1 MSLKYLVNA
10 KTILI
15 ASSLSM
21 ILSLSGCGLFSDDGA
36 LRNRGDDY
44 RNAREMPPTR
54 VPEGMDKGAMGELY
68 VVPTIPETS
77 ILEETAQVPRPQS
90 VSSNALEQE
99 VKIQSLGGK
108 RWILINRAPG
118 EVWPRVRN
126 ILNSNGI
133 PTAVADAPAG
143 VIETE
148 WVELNNDTAA
158 KHRYRFRIEQGVQ
171 PKSTEITIL
180 HSQTGADS
188 VAIPAWPER
197 STSDDRE
204 SSMAE
209 VMANALAGDLTS
221 GTVSLLAQSIG
232 GGSKADVL
240 APKNAEPYLL
250 VKLDFNRAWAS
261 VGYAVSHEGF
271 SIVDQDRTA
280 GVIDVHYGD
289 DEEDEGPGFFKRW
302 LGLGDDVSAPLAAN
316 YQVRVRAGDK
326 GVEVRVT
333 GAEQGEVERT
343 QLLRLL
349 KKIRANLS

>member
-1 MSLKYLVNA
+1 MSRKCLVNPA
-10 KTILI
+10 VK
-15 ASSLSM
+15 LSVALAG
-21 ILSLSGCGLFSDDGA
+21 ITLSLSGCGLFSDDGA

-44 RNAREMPPTR
+44 REAREMAPIV
-54 VPEGMDKGAMGELY
+54 VPEDLDKGALGQLY

-77 ILEETAQVPRPQS
+77 ILDETAAVPRPQS
-90 VSSNALEQE
+90 VSSNLLEQE

-108 RWILINRAPG
+108 RWILINRTPG

-148 WVELNNDTAA
+148 WVQLQNDNTA

-171 PKSTEITIL
+171 LKSTEISIL
-180 HSQTGADS
+180 HSQTGVDS
-188 VAIPAWPER
+188 VATPAWPER

-204 SSMAE
+204 QSMAE
-209 VMANALAGDLTS
+209 VMANALAGDLSS

-232 GGSKADVL
+232 GGSKVDVV
-240 APKNAEPYLL
+240 APKNGEPYLL
-250 VKLDFNRAWAS
+250 VKLDYNRAWAS
-261 VGYAVSHEGF
+261 VGYAVSREGF

-280 GVIDVHYGD
+280 GIIDVHYGD
-289 DEEDEGPGFFKRW
+289 SEEEEGPGFFKRW
-302 LGLGDDVSAPLAAN
+302 LGLAEDASAPLGAN
-316 YQVRVRAGDK
+316 YQVRVRAGDG
-326 GVEVRVT
+326 GVQVRVT
-333 GAEQGEVERT
+333 DAEQGAVERT
-343 QLLRLL
+343 QALRLL